1 MDSYNGYSGRE
12 RDKKYQEFKRLKAQ
26 GLSPSQAVPC
36 QLCGDP
42 SVPVEPHSEDYS
54 LPYLWVAPA
63 EYMVC
68 RSCHGWIHKRF
79 GRPEVWSNFKSHVRR
94 GGYAT
99 EFTTPSVK
107 KERDACDAAIAN
119 GLNFDWLVMN
129 GRDVRSGMDWWEHLT
144 VLKDSLT
151 SSSARPRR

>member
-26 GLSPSQAVPC
+26 GLSQSQAVPC

-54 LPYLWVAPA
+54 LPYLWLPPA

-79 GRPEVWSNFKSHVRR
+79 GRPEVWNQFKSHVRR
-94 GGYAT
+94 GGYAK
-99 EFTTPSVK
+99 EFAAPSVK
-107 KERDACDAAIAN
+107 KERDACNAAIAN
-119 GLNFDWLVMN
+119 GLDFDWALMD
-129 GRDVRSGMDWWEHLT
+129 GRSVRNGMDWWEHLT
-144 VLKDSLT
+144 VLIDSLT
-151 SSSARPRR
+151 STLARPRR